1 MMKKIVV
8 ILLLAL
14 VPIVAEGQNVRKK
27 KKPAPTPPTVL
38 SVGEILGNYGLD
50 SALVNDTA
58 AAIAAVDTGD
68 KSYVDLT
75 SLCVSLRTKAQQA
88 LQSIENDY
96 VVRDS
101 LVWIDSNTVLG
112 DVTIYSYRLRRYADL
127 MGRLSVRYSR
137 LEQQRIEAEKEAAR
151 QRAIEE
157 ARRQQEARDKRASDL
172 KGNINRHHRAI
183 ITATDG
189 IGVTDK
195 GKLKALKD
203 LYYSYLMVYNK
214 YDLSASR
221 ATDAY
226 NDQLD
231 ELNAFQLDL
240 LENVLGENSLP
251 SQIEGFKARLKVQCD
266 KDNTDIYRSYTKV
279 FKQTSVPISFADVS
293 EYQEYIGRMRSVI
306 NVQERY
312 LRTIQ
317 LRATIADGSQAIER
331 LYGKKYRNV
340 VDAYRETLRSLNL
353 LPAFTTNAESL
364 NFIQSLDDFIAA
376 QQLYIDYYA
385 LFEEITQRSDSIMS
399 GKLGNHRDVVSAYR
413 DVRGSLLPMPHFTDP
428 AGAALY
434 EARLADV
441 VKVQQC
447 YMDVFSKRNDIAR
460 NDDSLH
466 AVRKVDRTLTSGYR
480 LLSKQVDLTPSF
492 YTLERGNSFLRVLD
506 KHIEMQHLAMNT
518 VRKIKII
525 DANDDRITSKDITF
539 RNIQKAYSRL
549 IKVYRGIDEITNSE
563 DMRRYSRQCDNIIA
577 MQQRVLDIIAGETVN
592 DIDERL
598 RKESDI
604 DKIRLTFGL

>member
-172 KGNINRHHRAI
+172 KGNIDRHHRAI

-214 YDLSASR
+214 YDLSSGPATHDLISR
-221 ATDAY
+221 
-226 NDQLD
+226 LD
-231 ELNAFQLDL
+231 ELNAFQTDL
-240 LENVLGENSLP
+240 LDNVLGHNSLP
-251 SQIEGFKARLKVQCD
+251 YQIENFKNVLKLRCE
-266 KDNTDIYRSYTKV
+266 KDNNDVYRSYTKV
-279 FKQTSVPISFADVS
+279 FKRTAVPISFADIA
-293 EYQEYIGRMRSVI
+293 EYEDYISRMQTMI
-306 NVQERY
+306 NVQQRY
-312 LRTIQ
+312 LQT
-317 LRATIADGSQAIER
+317 LDFRATIASQNDKLKKAVDGFDEII
-331 LYGKKYRNV
+331 
-340 VDAYRETLRSLNL
+340 ETLPEAPENL
-353 LPAFTTNAESL
+353 EIAKASILGRLRTQRTIGDRVLYSYLTAQELGLTEPREKQVYEKVSALTMDDLLATHAKWIKGRPYVYAIL
-364 NFIQSLDDFIAA
+364 GDPTDLDMDFLKTLGPV
-376 QQLYIDYYA
+376 QQVTL
-385 LFEEITQRSDSIMS
+385 EEI
-399 GKLGNHRDVVSAYR
+399 
-413 DVRGSLLPMPHFTDP
+413 F
-428 AGAALY
+428 
-434 EARLADV
+434 
-441 VKVQQC
+441 
-447 YMDVFSKRNDIAR
+447 
-460 NDDSLH
+460 
-466 AVRKVDRTLTSGYR
+466 GY
-480 LLSKQVDLTPSF
+480 
-492 YTLERGNSFLRVLD
+492 
-506 KHIEMQHLAMNT
+506 
-518 VRKIKII
+518 
-525 DANDDRITSKDITF
+525 
-539 RNIQKAYSRL
+539 
-549 IKVYRGIDEITNSE
+549 
-563 DMRRYSRQCDNIIA
+563 
-577 MQQRVLDIIAGETVN
+577 
-592 DIDERL
+592 
-598 RKESDI
+598 
-604 DKIRLTFGL
+604 